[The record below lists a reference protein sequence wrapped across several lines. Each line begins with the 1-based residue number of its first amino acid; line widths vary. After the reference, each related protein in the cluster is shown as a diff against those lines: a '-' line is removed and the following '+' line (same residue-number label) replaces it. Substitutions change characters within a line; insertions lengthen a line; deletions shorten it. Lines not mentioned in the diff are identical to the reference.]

1 MQHDKI
7 LILDFGSQVTQ
18 LIARRVREAHV
29 LSEVHPCD
37 VTSEWLRDYAKSNSL
52 KGIILSGSHASVYE
66 VEDKAPD
73 AVFEL
78 GIPVLGICYGMQTMA
93 NQLGGK
99 VEAGKT
105 REFGYAEVRAHGH
118 TSLLKDIQDFATPE
132 GHGMLKVWMSHGDK
146 VTELPPG
153 FKLMASTPS
162 CPIAGMADE
171 ARRYYAVQFHPEV
184 THTVQGKA
192 LLERFVLQIC
202 GAKQDWI
209 MGDYIAEAV
218 AKIKAQVGD
227 EHVLLGL
234 SGGVDSSVAAA
245 LIHRAIG
252 DQLTCVFVDHG
263 LLRLNEGDAVMAM
276 FEGKFGLKVIR
287 ADASELFLSKLAGV
301 SEPEAKRKIIGG
313 LFVDVFKAEALK
325 LTQKAHQ
332 AHIDT
337 AQSAMNSGV
346 NTPVVQWLAQGTIYP
361 DVIESGGAK
370 SKKAVTIKSHH
381 NVGGL
386 PEQLG
391 LKLLEPLRDLFKDEV
406 RELGVAL
413 GLPHEM
419 VYRHPFPGP
428 GLGVR
433 ILGEVKKEYAD
444 LLRRADAIFIEELRN
459 FKDETPGPNQG
470 KSWYDLTSQAFT
482 VFLPVK
488 SVGVMGDGR
497 TYDYVVA
504 LRAVQTSD
512 FMTADWAELP
522 YALLKKVS
530 SRIIN
535 EVRGINRV
543 TYDVSSKPPATI
555 EWE

>member
-1 MQHDKI
+1 MNHDKI

-29 LSEVHPCD
+29 YCEIHPNDVSEDFIRSFAP
-37 VTSEWLRDYAKSNSL
+37 
-52 KGIILSGSHASVYE
+52 KGIILSGSHASTYE
-66 VEDKAPD
+66 EEDLRAPQ
-73 AVFEL
+73 AVWHS
-78 GIPVLGICYGMQTMA
+78 GVPVLGICYGMQTMA
-93 NQLGGK
+93 AQLGGK
-99 VEAGKT
+99 VESGQT

-118 TSLLKDIQDFATPE
+118 TKLLEGIEDFSTPE

-146 VTELPPG
+146 VTALPPG

-171 ARRYYAVQFHPEV
+171 ARGYYAVQFHPEV
-184 THTVQGKA
+184 THTVQGRA
-192 LLERFVLQIC
+192 LLERFVLQIA
-202 GAKQDWI
+202 GAKPDWVMRDHI
-209 MGDYIAEAV
+209 EEAV
-218 AKIKAQVGD
+218 QRIREQVGN
-227 EHVLLGL
+227 EEVILGL

-263 LLRLNEGDAVMAM
+263 LLRLNEGQMVMDM
-276 FEGKFGLKVIR
+276 FVGRLHAKVIHV
-287 ADASELFLSKLAGV
+287 DASEQFLGHLKGV
-301 SEPEAKRKIIGG
+301 SDPEAKRKIIGRE
-313 LFVDVFKAEALK
+313 FVEVFQAEAKK
-325 LTQKAHQ
+325 LQNAK
-332 AHIDT
+332 
-337 AQSAMNSGV
+337 
-346 NTPVVQWLAQGTIYP
+346 WLAQGTIYP

-370 SKKAVTIKSHH
+370 TASGKKKATTIKSHH

-386 PEQLG
+386 PETLG

-413 GLPHEM
+413 GLPPEM

-433 ILGEVKKEYAD
+433 ILGEVKREYAD

-459 FKDETPGPNQG
+459 FRDETPGPTFG
-470 KSWYDLTSQAFT
+470 KTWYELTSQAFA

-530 SRIIN
+530 GRIIN

-543 TYDVSSKPPATI
+543 AYDVSSKPPATI

>member
-1 MQHDKI
+1 MPPEDTDIRFTMHDKI

-29 LSEVHPCD
+29 YCEIHPND
-37 VTSEWLRDYAKSNSL
+37 VGDAFIREFAP
-52 KGIILSGSHASVYE
+52 KGIILSGSHASTYE
-66 VEDKAPD
+66 EHELRAPQ
-73 AVFEL
+73 AVWDL
-78 GIPVLGICYGMQTMA
+78 GVPVLGICYGMFTMA
-93 NQLGGK
+93 VQQGGQ
-99 VEAGKT
+99 VEAST
-105 REFGYAEVRAHGH
+105 HREFGYAEVRAHGH
-118 TSLLKDIQDFATPE
+118 TALLKGIEDFSTPE

-146 VTELPPG
+146 ITALPPG

-171 ARRYYAVQFHPEV
+171 SRGYYGVQFHPEV
-184 THTVQGKA
+184 THTVQGRE
-192 LLERFVLQIC
+192 LLNRFVLDI
-202 GAKQDWI
+202 AKAKPDWV
-209 MGDYIAEAV
+209 MGDYISEAV
-218 AKIKAQVGD
+218 ARIREQVGS
-227 EHVLLGL
+227 EEVILGL

-263 LLRLNEGDAVMAM
+263 LLRLDEGRMVMEM
-276 FEGKFGLKVIR
+276 FAGRLHAKVIHV
-287 ADASELFLSKLAGV
+287 DASEQFLGHLKGV
-301 SEPEAKRKIIGG
+301 TDPEAKRKIIGRE
-313 LFVDVFKAEALK
+313 FVEVFQAEAKKLK
-325 LTQKAHQ
+325 
-332 AHIDT
+332 
-337 AQSAMNSGV
+337 SAR
-346 NTPVVQWLAQGTIYP
+346 WLAQGTIYP

-370 SKKAVTIKSHH
+370 TKKAVTIKSHH

-386 PEQLG
+386 PETLG
-391 LKLLEPLRDLFKDEV
+391 LKLLEPLRELFKDEV

-413 GLPHEM
+413 GLPPEM

-433 ILGEVKKEYAD
+433 ILGEVKKEFAD

-459 FKDETPGPNQG
+459 ARDAGTG
-470 KSWYDLTSQAFT
+470 KTWYELTSQAFT

-522 YALLKKVS
+522 YSLLKKVS
-530 SRIIN
+530 GRIIN

>member
-1 MQHDKI
+1 MQHQKI

-29 LSEVHPCD
+29 YCEVHPCD
-37 VTSEWLRDYAKSNSL
+37 VTDDWVRQYAADGQL
-52 KGIILSGSHASVYE
+52 KGVILSGSHASVYE
-66 VEDKAPD
+66 ESTDAAPA

-78 GIPVLGICYGMQTMA
+78 GVPVLGICYGMQTMA
-93 NQLGGK
+93 QQLGGK
-99 VEAGKT
+99 VESGHQ

-118 TSLLKDIQDFATPE
+118 TALLKDIADFTTPE

-171 ARRYYAVQFHPEV
+171 ARGYYAVQFHPEV

-192 LLERFVLQIC
+192 MLERFELEIC
-202 GAKQDWI
+202 ATQPAWVMRDHV
-209 MGDYIAEAV
+209 AEAV
-218 AKIKAQVGD
+218 QKIREQVGD
-227 EHVLLGL
+227 EEVILGL

-263 LLRLNEGDAVMAM
+263 LLRLNEGDMVMEM
-276 FEGKFGLKVIR
+276 FAGKLNAKVIR
-287 ADASELFLSKLAGV
+287 VDASELFLGQLAGV
-301 SEPEAKRKIIGG
+301 TDPEQKRKIIGG
-313 LFVDVFKAEALK
+313 LFVDVFKAEAAKLK
-325 LTQKAHQ
+325 AADQGAKGATF
-332 AHIDT
+332 
-337 AQSAMNSGV
+337 
-346 NTPVVQWLAQGTIYP
+346 LAQGTIYP

-413 GLPHEM
+413 GLPHDM

-433 ILGEVKKEYAD
+433 ILGEVKPEYAK
-444 LLRRADAIFIEELRN
+444 LLQRADAIFIEELRSTI
-459 FKDETPGPNQG
+459 DPVSG

-504 LRAVQTSD
+504 LRAVCTSD

-522 YALLKKVS
+522 YSLLKRVS
-530 SRIIN
+530 GRIIN

>member
-1 MQHDKI
+1 MNHQKI

-29 LSEVHPCD
+29 YCEVHPCD
-37 VTSEWLRDYAKSNSL
+37 VTSDWVRDYAADGQL
-52 KGIILSGSHASVYE
+52 KGVILSGSHASVYE
-66 VEDKAPD
+66 VDDRAPD

-78 GIPVLGICYGMQTMA
+78 GVPVLGICYGMQTMA
-93 NQLGGK
+93 TQLGGK
-99 VEAGKT
+99 VEGSHT
-105 REFGYAEVRAHGH
+105 REFGYAEVRAHGQ
-118 TSLLKDIQDFATPE
+118 SGLLDGIVDFHTPE
-132 GHGMLKVWMSHGDK
+132 GDNMLKVWMSHGDK
-146 VTELPPG
+146 VTALPPG
-153 FKLMASTPS
+153 FEVMASTPS

-171 ARRYYAVQFHPEV
+171 ARKFYAVQFHPEV
-184 THTVQGKA
+184 THTVKGRE
-192 LLERFVLQIC
+192 LLERFVLGIC
-202 GAKQDWI
+202 GTRADWVMRDHI
-209 MGDYIAEAV
+209 EEAV
-218 AKIKAQVGD
+218 AKIREQVG
-227 EHVLLGL
+227 EEEVILGL

-263 LLRLNEGDAVMAM
+263 LLRLNEGDMVMDM
-276 FEGKFGLKVIR
+276 FAGKLHAKVIR
-287 ADASELFLSKLAGV
+287 VDASELFLGQLAGV
-301 SEPEAKRKIIGG
+301 TDPEKKRKIIGG
-313 LFVDVFKAEALK
+313 LFVDVFKAEAAKLK
-325 LTQKAHQ
+325 AAGNGAKGATF
-332 AHIDT
+332 
-337 AQSAMNSGV
+337 
-346 NTPVVQWLAQGTIYP
+346 LAQGTIYP

-413 GLPHEM
+413 GLPHDM

-433 ILGEVKKEYAD
+433 ILGEVKPEYAK
-444 LLRRADAIFIEELRN
+444 LLQRADAIFIEELRSTI
-459 FKDETPGPNQG
+459 DPTSG

-504 LRAVQTSD
+504 LRAVCTSD

-522 YALLKKVS
+522 YSLLKRVS
-530 SRIIN
+530 GRIIN